1 MKAENLVYALGK
13 FEAAF
18 TRLERAVEQV
28 VDDLDRDGAIQR
40 FEFTFELLWKTAKIF
55 LEYEGF
61 RCAGPRSC
69 IKEGARREILLEG
82 EVLLDM
88 LEDRN
93 KTTHIYDEHT
103 AEEIFERIKNRYVPV
118 IASNIRKIG
127 EQINPTSSFSRDEAG

>member
-1 MKAENLVYALGK
+1 MKVDNLVYALNK
-13 FEAAF
+13 LETAF
-18 TRLERAVEQV
+18 TKLQQAAGRV
-28 VDDLDRDGAIQR
+28 VDDLDRDGVIQR

-69 IKEGARREILLEG
+69 IKEGVRREFLSEG

-103 AEEIFERIKNRYVPV
+103 AEEIFERIKNRYVPA
-118 IASNIRKIG
+118 IASNIRQLG
-127 EQINPTSSFSRDEAG
+127 EQLVD

>member
-1 MKAENLVYALGK
+1 MKKDDLVYALDK
-13 FEAAF
+13 FERAF
-18 TRLERAVEQV
+18 TRLAQAVEQV

-40 FEFTFELLWKTAKIF
+40 FEFTFELLWKTTKIF

-69 IKEGARREILLEG
+69 IKEGARREILVEG

-93 KTTHIYDEHT
+93 KTAHIYDEQT
-103 AEEIFERIKNRYVPV
+103 VEEIFERIKQYVPV
-118 IASNIRKIG
+118 IANNIQ
-127 EQINPTSSFSRDEAG
+127 QIRAQIAPADIIETRLIN

>member
-1 MKAENLVYALGK
+1 MKVDNLVYALDK
-13 FEAAF
+13 LETAF
-18 TRLERAVEQV
+18 TRLQQAAGRV
-28 VDDLDRDGAIQR
+28 VDDLDRDGVIQR
-40 FEFTFELLWKTAKIF
+40 FEFTFELLWKTARIF

-69 IKEGARREILLEG
+69 IKEGVRREILSEG

-118 IASNIRKIG
+118 IASNIRQLG
-127 EQINPTSSFSRDEAG
+127 EQLVD

>member
-1 MKAENLVYALGK
+1 MKADNLVYALNK
-13 FEAAF
+13 LETAF
-18 TRLERAVEQV
+18 TRLQQAAGRV
-28 VDDLDRDGAIQR
+28 VDDLDRDGVIQR
-40 FEFTFELLWKTAKIF
+40 FEFAFELLWKTAKIF

-69 IKEGARREILLEG
+69 IKEGARREILSEG

-118 IASNIRKIG
+118 IASNIRQLG
-127 EQINPTSSFSRDEAG
+127 EQLVD

>member
-1 MKAENLVYALGK
+1 MKVDNLVYALNK
-13 FEAAF
+13 LEMAF
-18 TRLERAVEQV
+18 TRLQQAAGRV
-28 VDDLDRDGAIQR
+28 VDDLDRDGVIQR

-69 IKEGARREILLEG
+69 IKEGVRREILSEG

-103 AEEIFERIKNRYVPV
+103 AEEIFERIKNKYVPV
-118 IASNIRKIG
+118 IASNIRQLA
-127 EQINPTSSFSRDEAG
+127 EQLVD

>member
-1 MKAENLVYALGK
+1 MKVDNLVYALNK
-13 FEAAF
+13 LEMAF
-18 TRLERAVEQV
+18 TRLQQAAGRV
-28 VDDLDRDGAIQR
+28 VDDLDRDGVIQR

-69 IKEGARREILLEG
+69 IKEGVRREILSEG

-103 AEEIFERIKNRYVPV
+103 AEEIFERIKNKYVPV
-118 IASNIRKIG
+118 IASNIRQLG
-127 EQINPTSSFSRDEAG
+127 EQLVD

>member
-1 MKAENLVYALGK
+1 MKVDNLVYALNK
-13 FEAAF
+13 LETAF
-18 TRLERAVEQV
+18 TRLQQAAGRV
-28 VDDLDRDGAIQR
+28 VDDLDRDGVIQR

-55 LEYEGF
+55 LEYEGV

-69 IKEGARREILLEG
+69 IKEGVRREVLSEG

-118 IASNIRKIG
+118 IASNIRQLG
-127 EQINPTSSFSRDEAG
+127 EQLVD

>member
-1 MKAENLVYALGK
+1 MKTNDLIYALNK
-13 FEAAF
+13 LTTAF
-18 TRLERAVEQV
+18 TRLEQAIDRVI
-28 VDDLDRDGAIQR
+28 DDLDRDGAIQR

-55 LEYEGF
+55 LAYEGF

-69 IKEGARREILLEG
+69 IKEGVRREILLAG

-103 AEEIFERIKNRYVPV
+103 AEEIFERIKNGYVLT
-118 IASNIRKIG
+118 IANNIRKMRL
-127 EQINPTSSFSRDEAG
+127 QITQTDSF

>member
-1 MKAENLVYALGK
+1 MKVDNLVYALNK
-13 FEAAF
+13 LETAF
-18 TRLERAVEQV
+18 TRLEQAAGRVI
-28 VDDLDRDGAIQR
+28 DDLDRDGVIQR
-40 FEFTFELLWKTAKIF
+40 FEFTFELLWKTAKMF

-69 IKEGARREILLEG
+69 IKEGVRREILSEG

-118 IASNIRKIG
+118 IASNIRKLG
-127 EQINPTSSFSRDEAG
+127 EQLVD

>member
-1 MKAENLVYALGK
+1 MKVDNLVYALDK
-13 FEAAF
+13 LETAF
-18 TRLERAVEQV
+18 TRLEQAAGRV
-28 VDDLDRDGAIQR
+28 VDDLDRDGVIQR

-69 IKEGARREILLEG
+69 IKEGVRREILSEG

-118 IASNIRKIG
+118 IASNIRKLG
-127 EQINPTSSFSRDEAG
+127 EQLVD

>member
-1 MKAENLVYALGK
+1 MKTKTLIYALNK
-13 FEAAF
+13 FEKAF
-18 TRLERAVEQV
+18 TRLEAAVEKV

-61 RCAGPRSC
+61 RCVSPRSC
-69 IKEGARREILLEG
+69 IKEGVRRGLLLEG

-88 LEDRN
+88 MEDRN

-103 AEEIFERIKNRYVPV
+103 AEEIFERIKNEYVPV
-118 IASNIRKIG
+118 IASNIKKIRELCPG
-127 EQINPTSSFSRDEAG
+127 G

>member
-1 MKAENLVYALGK
+1 MKVDNLVYALNK
-13 FEAAF
+13 LETAF
-18 TRLERAVEQV
+18 TRLEQAAGRV
-28 VDDLDRDGAIQR
+28 VDDLDRDGVIQR

-69 IKEGARREILLEG
+69 IKEGVRREILSEG

-118 IASNIRKIG
+118 IASNIRKLG
-127 EQINPTSSFSRDEAG
+127 EQLVD

>member
-1 MKAENLVYALGK
+1 MKVDNLVYALNK
-13 FEAAF
+13 LKTAF
-18 TRLERAVEQV
+18 TRLQEAAGRV
-28 VDDLDRDGAIQR
+28 VDDLDRDGVIQR

-69 IKEGARREILLEG
+69 IKEGVRREVLSEG

-118 IASNIRKIG
+118 IASNIRQLG
-127 EQINPTSSFSRDEAG
+127 EQLVD

>member
-1 MKAENLVYALGK
+1 MKIENLVYALNK
-13 FEAAF
+13 FETAF
-18 TRLERAVEQV
+18 ARLEQAVEQV

-40 FEFTFELLWKTAKIF
+40 FEFAFELLWKTAKIF

-69 IKEGARREILLEG
+69 IKEGTRTEILLEG

-88 LEDRN
+88 LDDRN

-103 AEEIFERIKNRYVPV
+103 AEEIFERIKNQYVP
-118 IASNIRKIG
+118 AMARNIRKMR
-127 EQINPTSSFSRDEAG
+127 EQIAATDSGSKEAD